1 MFNLVRILSILA
13 ISISTLAVML
23 PVNAEEVCQVT
34 DPTGTPLNVRTEPNG
49 KVINALKNGREVYIL
64 EIAYDD
70 KGRPWAKVGG
80 YERGN
85 YRIWGWVIREF
96 ISCYD
101 R

>member
-13 ISISTLAVML
+13 VSISTLVVML
-23 PVNAEEVCQVT
+23 PVNAEEVCQIT

-64 EIAYDD
+64 ETAYDD

-80 YERGN
+80 YDGGN
-85 YRIWGWVIREF
+85 YRIWGWVFREF